1 MNDQNFENSLNEN
14 YLVLYYIC
22 SRRLSKL
29 NVLTINKGWKVFVL
43 PQFLHKK
50 MKTGKISN
58 FNQIFENSKSEF

>member
-14 YLVLYYIC
+14 YLGLYYIC

-43 PQFLHKK
+43 PQFLHKT
-50 MKTGKISN
+50 MQTVKISN